1 MEMDLMTLGI
11 FVFVAIGISLYIMY
25 EIIKAGSYGKKI
37 YIEQLKQTKLLIEVA
52 KKKEVH
58 QGTINEI
65 IEPEQYK
72 NV

>member
-1 MEMDLMTLGI
+1 MDLMTLAVI
-11 FVFVAIGISLYIMY
+11 AFVAIGISLYIMY

-52 KKKEVH
+52 KKKDVH
-58 QGTINEI
+58 EGTINEI

-72 NV
+72 DV

>member
-1 MEMDLMTLGI
+1 MTLAVI
-11 FVFVAIGISLYIMY
+11 AFVAIGISLYIMY

-52 KKKEVH
+52 KKKDVH
-58 QGTINEI
+58 EGTINEI

-72 NV
+72 DV

>member
-1 MEMDLMTLGI
+1 MEMDLMTLAVI
-11 FVFVAIGISLYIMY
+11 AFVAIGISLYIMY

-52 KKKEVH
+52 KKKDVH
-58 QGTINEI
+58 EGTINEI

-72 NV
+72 DV